1 MEVQGHIKEAMERSI
16 KELTSC
22 PANGQGVQ
30 NMRIVDHGDGCCKA
44 KDGDDDLVIALGE
57 EDGGKGGTPS
67 PGFYVRA
74 AFGAC
79 AAMGYREWAAY
90 FDVPVGR
97 IEVELQTEYDMRGN
111 YGLDENVTA
120 NYTAC
125 RCIVEIESPAPREK
139 ILEVIDHADT
149 NGFMHCLFAEKTP
162 LEREVRIIE
171 PQAA

>member
-1 MEVQGHIKEAMERSI
+1 MEVQRQLKEAMERSI
-16 KELTSC
+16 KDLTSC

-30 NMRIVDHGDGCCKA
+30 NMRIVDHGDGSCKC
-44 KDGDDDLVIALGE
+44 KDGDEELVIALGE
-57 EDGGKGGTPS
+57 EDGGKGSTPS

-97 IEVELQTEYDMRGN
+97 IEVELQTEYDMRGCF
-111 YGLDENVTA
+111 GLDDNVTA

-139 ILEVIDHADT
+139 ILEVIDHADA

-171 PQAA
+171 PQVA